1 MALKTLS
8 VLLALAVSISVCGS
22 PADAA
27 SKRHQRG
34 AKQAPAT
41 GTQPTFRQ
49 EPARMYE
56 VRPGHWISTWGC
68 YTDEGYGRI
77 GSCDMREG
85 PM

>member
-1 MALKTLS
+1 MACKTLS
-8 VLLALAVSISVCGS
+8 VLLALAISLSICGS

-27 SKRHQRG
+27 SKHHKRG
-34 AKQAPAT
+34 AKQAPV

-56 VRPGHWISTWGC
+56 VRPGRWISTWGC